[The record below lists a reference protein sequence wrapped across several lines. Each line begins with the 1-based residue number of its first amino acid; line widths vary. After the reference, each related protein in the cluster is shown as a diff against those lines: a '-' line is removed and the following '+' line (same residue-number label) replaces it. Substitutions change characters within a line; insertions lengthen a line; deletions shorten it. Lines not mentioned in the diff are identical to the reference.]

1 MAAPGRWDEACFSV
15 PAVRALSASGLRIGI
30 LCNDAQTGFW
40 QTLAQP
46 EVIGF
51 SERTRSK
58 AFAATIGHWEAAL
71 VWEPGFAA
79 EVVRL
84 AKPLRILGPQQLALK
99 KILTHPLR
107 ATQVPLEH
115 RVRYYLS
122 AVEELGFETRQSAFF
137 APAEVA
143 TDALSDELLLCPD
156 SDFGPSHEWP
166 LERWEDLARHL
177 MENQQP
183 LVIAGLDTGRSLG
196 RSLASRLGESVGFQ
210 PISMV
215 SSALRTLAKHPR
227 MIAADGSLPHLAAHV
242 GATCIT
248 LFGPNDP
255 QWKRPLGRRHSVV
268 RRHVECAPCLLGR
281 CPLDSRCQ
289 LELETSAVLQ
299 AIADHSAWT
308 S

>member
-15 PAVRALSASGLRIGI
+15 PAVRALGASGLRIGI

-40 QTLAQP
+40 QTAAQSM
-46 EVIGF
+46 VVGF
-51 SERTRSK
+51 SEKTLAK
-58 AFAATIGHWEAAL
+58 AVASAIGEWEAAI

-84 AKPLRILGPQQLALK
+84 AKPPRILGPQQVALK

-107 ATQVPLEH
+107 STQGPLEH

-122 AVEELGFETRQSAFF
+122 AVEELGLETRQSAFF

-143 TDALSDELLLCPD
+143 TDALSDAVLLCPD

-166 LERWEDLARHL
+166 LERWAELARRL

-183 LVIAGLDTGRSLG
+183 LVIASLDTGRSLG
-196 RSLASRLGESVGFQ
+196 RSLASRLGESAGFQ
-210 PISMV
+210 PLSMV
-215 SSALRTLAKHPR
+215 SSALPTLAKYPR
-227 MIAADGSLPHLAAHV
+227 MIAVDGTLPHLAAHV
-242 GATCIT
+242 GVTCIT

-255 QWKRPLGRRHSVV
+255 QWKRPLGRRHLVV
-268 RRHVECAPCLLGR
+268 RRHVECAPCLLAR

-289 LELETSAVLQ
+289 LELETSAILQ
-299 AIADHSAWT
+299 AIAGHPAWT
-308 S
+308 P